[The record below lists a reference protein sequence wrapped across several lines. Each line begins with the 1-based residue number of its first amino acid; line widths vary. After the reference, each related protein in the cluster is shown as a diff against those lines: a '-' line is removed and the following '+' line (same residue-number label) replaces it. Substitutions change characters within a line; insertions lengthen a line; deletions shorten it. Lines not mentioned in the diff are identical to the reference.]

1 MISYLTNLSV
11 DFFHVLDCINNTF
24 FCSTGMTFNVSLGF
38 SGLKNEKAKEEV
50 DKVYALFV
58 GETVIAN
65 EVCDIVNK
73 VHGYC

>member
-1 MISYLTNLSV
+1 
-11 DFFHVLDCINNTF
+11 
-24 FCSTGMTFNVSLGF
+24 MTFNVSLGF

-65 EVCDIVNK
+65 EVCGHFQTRFMVATGL
-73 VHGYC
+73 VCCLM